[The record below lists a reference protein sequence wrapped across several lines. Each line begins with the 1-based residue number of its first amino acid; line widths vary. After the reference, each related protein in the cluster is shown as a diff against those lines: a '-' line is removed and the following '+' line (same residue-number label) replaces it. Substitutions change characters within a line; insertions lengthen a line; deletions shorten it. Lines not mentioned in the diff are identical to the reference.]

1 MKITILKG
9 DLKKKAYNKKGLFIS
24 GQRIKKTNEKSKN
37 ILVIGSGGR
46 EHALAWKCA
55 QDDSVKHVFVCPG
68 NAGTHL
74 EDKVSNIEI
83 DSNDFDAIESFCF
96 EENIELVIIGP
107 EQPLVMGLTDFLQSK
122 GINAFGPSKNASR
135 LEGSKTFS
143 KDFFV
148 KYNIPTAGYKSFED
162 FDQAVSHLEKINYPT
177 VVKADGLAAGK
188 GVIICSNKDEA
199 INALNSIFKDKAF
212 GSAGNRAI
220 IEDFL
225 EGEEASF
232 IAVVSKNKIIP
243 LATSQDHKAVGD
255 GDVGLNTGGM
265 GAYSPAPIVTEN
277 INQKILDEVMYPTM
291 QGLIKE
297 GSPYLGFLY
306 AGLMIKDGE
315 IKVLEFNCRFGDPE
329 TQPILLR
336 LNSSLVDLCMAAIND
351 TLDSYSIEWTQ
362 KHSCGVVIASEGYPE
377 SYESNKEVNISEHNN
392 SDTKLFH
399 AGTKYEDEKII
410 TNGGRVF
417 CATALGDNLKEAQE
431 NAYNLVQKV
440 EFDGAFHRK
449 DIGFKGIK

>member
-1 MKITILKG
+1 MNVLI
-9 DLKKKAYNKKGLFIS
+9 
-24 GQRIKKTNEKSKN
+24 
-37 ILVIGSGGR
+37 IGSGGR
-46 EHALAWKCA
+46 EHALAWKSA
-55 QDDSVKHVFVCPG
+55 QDNSVKHVFVCPG

-74 EDKVSNIEI
+74 ENKISNISV
-83 DSNDFDAIESFCF
+83 DSKDFEAIENFCIR
-96 EENIELVIIGP
+96 ENIGLVIIGP
-107 EQPLVMGLTDFLQSK
+107 EQPLVMGLTDYLQNK
-122 GINAFGPSKNASR
+122 GINTFGPSKSAAQ

-162 FDQAVSHLEKINYPT
+162 FNIALNHLEEIKYPT

-188 GVIICSNKDEA
+188 GVIICKNKDEA
-199 INALNSIFKDKAF
+199 IEALNSIFKDKTF
-212 GSAGNRAI
+212 GSAGNKVV

-232 IAVVSKNKIIP
+232 IAVVSKDKIIP

-265 GAYSPAPIVTEN
+265 GAYSPAPIVNEE
-277 INQKILDEVMYPTM
+277 IHQKILDKVMFPTM
-291 QGLIKE
+291 RGLIEE

-336 LNSSLVDLCMAAIND
+336 LNSSLVELCMAAINNN
-351 TLDSYSIEWTQ
+351 LDSYSIEWTQ

-377 SYESNKEVNISEHNN
+377 TYKSNKEINIKENK
-392 SDTKLFH
+392 DQDAKLFH
-399 AGTKYEDEKII
+399 AGTKYENEKII
-410 TNGGRVF
+410 TAGGRVF
-417 CATALGDNLKEAQE
+417 CATALGNDLKEAQE

-440 EFDGAFHRK
+440 EFEGAFHRK